1 MTILST
7 RKMICDKISQ
17 EFDTVLQPVEA
28 AKASIKSQISQ
39 AKSKLSLMT
48 FSPPDEIDS
57 AVTDLANDVAGIVP
71 SPDTEDIDE
80 MLDFIK
86 TCDFLN
92 GHDILKNPISLLK
105 GGVSSAISE
114 ASGFV
119 GDLVDLLPEFDAGQ
133 ILANI
138 LSKFSGAGSGLPDFL
153 DITAAMQ
160 AADKIINCIAGRCG
174 GDFSSRITSMTE
186 TLDDLYTDLNIIS
199 NPADPNWGKFDI
211 DKLYDDV
218 ALSAQEKLQMTD
230 VVTSI
235 EDSQQAITDSIS
247 NTVDATKNAA
257 RSVEGLF

>member
-17 EFDTVLQPVEA
+17 EFDTLLQPVEA

-39 AKSKLSLMT
+39 TKSKLSLMT
-48 FSPPDEIDS
+48 FSPPDEINS
-57 AVTDLANDVAGIVP
+57 AVTGLTSDVAGIVP
-71 SPDTEDIDE
+71 NPETEDIDE
-80 MLDFIK
+80 MLDFISS
-86 TCDFLN
+86 CDFLE
-92 GHDILKNPISLLK
+92 GHDILSNPVSLLK

-138 LSKFSGAGSGLPDFL
+138 LGKFSGAGSGLPDFL
-153 DITAAMQ
+153 DLTSTMQ

-199 NPADPNWGKFDI
+199 NPADPKWGEFDI
-211 DKLYDDV
+211 EKLYDD
-218 ALSAQEKLQMTD
+218 ASLSVSEKLQMNT

-235 EDSQQAITDSIS
+235 EDSQETITNSIN
-247 NTVDATKNAA
+247 NTVTATKTAA
-257 RSVEGLF
+257 RATEGLF

>member
-17 EFDTVLQPVEA
+17 EFDTILQPVEA
-28 AKASIKSQISQ
+28 AKAGIKSQISQ

-48 FSPPDEIDS
+48 FSPPDEINN
-57 AVTDLANDVAGIVP
+57 AVTNLTNDVSGIVP
-71 SPDTEDIDE
+71 NPNTEDIDE
-80 MLDFIK
+80 MLDFISS
-86 TCDFLN
+86 CDFLN
-92 GHDILKNPISLLK
+92 AHKILSNPVSLLK

-119 GDLVDLLPEFDAGQ
+119 SDLVDLLPEFDAGQ

-138 LSKFSGAGSGLPDFL
+138 LSKFSGVGTGLPDFL

-174 GDFSSRITSMTE
+174 GDFSSRVTSMTE
-186 TLDDLYTDLNIIS
+186 TLDDLYTDLNIVS
-199 NPADPNWGKFDI
+199 NPTDPNWGKFDM
-211 DKLYDDV
+211 DKFYED
-218 ALSAQEKLQMTD
+218 ASLSVQEKLQMTT
-230 VVTSI
+230 VVNSI
-235 EDSQQAITDSIS
+235 EDTQETVTSSIN
-247 NTVDATKNAA
+247 NTVAATKTAA

>member
-17 EFDTVLQPVEA
+17 EFDTIIQPVEA
-28 AKASIKSQISQ
+28 AKASIKSQINQ

-57 AVTDLANDVAGIVP
+57 AVTDLTNDVAGIIP
-71 SPDTEDIDE
+71 NPNTEDIDE
-80 MLDFIK
+80 MLDFISS
-86 TCDFLN
+86 CNFLD
-92 GHDILKNPISLLK
+92 GHEILSNPISLLK

-119 GDLVDLLPEFDAGQ
+119 SDLVDLLPEFDAGQ

-138 LSKFSGAGSGLPDFL
+138 FSKFSGAGAGLPDFL

-174 GDFSSRITSMTE
+174 SSFVARVASMTE
-186 TLDDLYTDLNIIS
+186 TLDDLYDELNIIS
-199 NPADPNWGKFDI
+199 DPIDPNWGKFDI

-218 ALSAQEKLQMTD
+218 SLSVSEKLQMNKVMD
-230 VVTSI
+230 SI
-235 EDSQQAITDSIS
+235 EDSQETITDSIS
-247 NTVDATKNAA
+247 NTVDATKSAA